1 MMKTTLVLVIIIM
14 LGEASP
20 LPPILLHWQLW
31 VNNDHI
37 NTMAKAKK
45 EIAGDASTIM
55 ANRIDAAKAYKAED
69 DDQTTFPWVEY
80 VDTPIGKAKV
90 VHVGSL
96 MHPEW
101 PFEED
106 LGTIKNHEVGVIY
119 SKSAVHSARLEKD
132 GDAITG
138 TGTN

>member
-1 MMKTTLVLVIIIM
+1 MMKTTLVLVIIM

-20 LPPILLHWQLW
+20 LPPVLFHWQLW
-31 VNNDHI
+31 INNDAI

-55 ANRIDAAKAYKAED
+55 ADRIAAAKAYTDED
-69 DDQTTFPWVEY
+69 DAQTTFPWVEY

-101 PFEED
+101 PLGED
-106 LGTIKNHEVGVIY
+106 IGAIQNHEVGVIY

-132 GDAITG
+132 RDAITG